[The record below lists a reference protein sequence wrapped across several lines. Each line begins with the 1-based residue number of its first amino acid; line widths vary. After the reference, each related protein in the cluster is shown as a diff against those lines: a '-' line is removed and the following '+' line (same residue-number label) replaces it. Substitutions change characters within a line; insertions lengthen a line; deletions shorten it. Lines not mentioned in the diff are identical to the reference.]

1 MDRKYLSILIMCQGD
16 DGSEL
21 LAHTLNKILH
31 CTHKGYGR
39 GTMLSCQ
46 RIIQLFFK
54 SEGVNK
60 FVSTH
65 L

>member
-1 MDRKYLSILIMCQGD
+1 MGQGD
-16 DGSEL
+16 NGSEL

-39 GTMLSCQ
+39 GTMFSYQ